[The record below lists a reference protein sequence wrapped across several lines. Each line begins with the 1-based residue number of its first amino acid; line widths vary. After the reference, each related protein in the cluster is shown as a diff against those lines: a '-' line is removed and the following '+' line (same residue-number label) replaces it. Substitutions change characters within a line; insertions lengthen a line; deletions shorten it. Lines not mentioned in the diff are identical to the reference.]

1 MLQKELQSVGQDVAA
16 AVRWLESLHKNLS
29 TLLSVLHQFVVS
41 ASAGQ
46 SGLGAVGIE
55 VDRLPI
61 LIKRLETEGSEAGHD
76 GSCSGSGGADRG
88 GDPGGGGDGDDDADN
103 EDGDQ
108 ARVG

>member
-1 MLQKELQSVGQDVAA
+1 VGQDVTA

-61 LIKRLETEGSEAGHD
+61 LIKRLETEGKEAGH
-76 GSCSGSGGADRG
+76 GSCSGSGGADQG
-88 GDPGGGGDGDDDADN
+88 GDLGGGGDGDDGDN